1 MTSEIVYIDPDR
13 LYVFKYKFAGHNLD
27 FKAIGAHLITDVF
40 KAYETLTERESDIL
54 FQPTRDYEQAYG
66 SLKDNLKHLH
76 IALSRAIEEGDQLK
90 IGIVLGQTVSKLEEL
105 INQ

>member
-1 MTSEIVYIDPDR
+1 MNDYPKHISANIERHAIYELTFEGVSKNQVLSIKGDDLWDELAGRIKI
-13 LYVFKYKFAGHNLD
+13 KFEL
-27 FKAIGAHLITDVF
+27 
-40 KAYETLTERESDIL
+40 ERIK
-54 FQPTRDYEQAYG
+54 P
-66 SLKDNLKHLH
+66 SLKQIH

>member
-1 MTSEIVYIDPDR
+1 MPIEIALKEPLTIRWIDNGEQVGPPYEMTGVVLKKMID
-13 LYVFKYKFAGHNLD
+13 GD
-27 FKAIGAHLITDVF
+27 F
-40 KAYETLTERESDIL
+40 
-54 FQPTRDYEQAYG
+54 QNEQIIAP
-66 SLKDNLKHLH
+66 LKDVY